1 MGSELLTRLALAL
14 LLACLLVFGGCRW
27 QAKLDAGAIAKA
39 EARAD
44 KAEADIAQLAKL
56 TREAAD
62 RAKTASAKV
71 KASSVAADKQLKDKT
86 DEAKRTAA
94 DLADA
99 LRTGE
104 RRLRG
109 LWACRASGSAQGG
122 DPADAGASDAA
133 GRADSAGRIAGAV
146 AADAATMTW
155 LYDRWA
161 AEHRAVVEA
170 GCAVEAQE

>member
-1 MGSELLTRLALAL
+1 MNALAIKAFWVA
-14 LLACLLVFGGCRW
+14 LLASVLVFGGCRW
-27 QAKLDAGAIAKA
+27 QAKLDAGSIAKA
-39 EARAD
+39 TARAD
-44 KAEADIAQLAKL
+44 KAEADIAQIAKL

-62 RAKTASAKV
+62 RAKTASARIEV
-71 KASSVAADKQLKDKT
+71 ESANADKALKEKT

-109 LWACRASGSAQGG
+109 LWACPAPGAAQGG

-161 AEHRAVVEA
+161 AEHKAVIGA
-170 GCAVEAQE
+170 GCAVEAQP